1 MSSSDFVSEAV
12 AGIGAVFARWDA
24 GESEFV
30 ELAEVLDITG
40 PSMSRTTIDTTSLSS
55 IGGYMTAIGGLRDP
69 GTISF
74 NMIFSADRYD
84 LLLTDFEDSDNG
96 TYQITLPDPGGSTL
110 EFEAL
115 VTELPLSVPVNDKIT
130 CNVTFKISGPVT
142 FTPGTTA

>member
-1 MSSSDFVSEAV
+1 MSSGFVSEAV
-12 AGIGAVFARWDA
+12 AGIGATFSRWDA
-24 GESEFV
+24 DTSAFV

-74 NMIFSADRYD
+74 TMIFSAARYD

-96 TYQITLPDPGGSTL
+96 TYQIELPDPGGSLL

-130 CNVTFKISGPVT
+130 CQVTFKISGPVT
-142 FTPGTTA
+142 FTPGTTL